1 MNKNTRHILS
11 LLLLLWAALMPATAK
26 ASFVIPYINDFEGQ
40 NSLSGWNLEDGQ
52 CFVHTDANHTPGGSR
67 CLEIGCSDCTY
78 HYIVLPEFT
87 AYTNTLRMT
96 FWLRPADYADNGQ
109 GTFAVG
115 YLTGNGFTALE
126 TYSYN
131 EWNDN
136 TFVQKT
142 VDFDVAGV
150 TNSARIA
157 IKQYCSAGRYWY
169 VDDITVRAIPS
180 CDYPT
185 DPEVCQVTLN
195 SAMMRW
201 TPGKTGDVWQICL
214 NNDEDNL
221 IEAHATP
228 FTITGLTPCTAYT
241 AKVRTYCSVSEQSEW
256 TDIVAFSTAQL
267 TVHEGTEENSYVPFY
282 GAGANNVQRNQMIYP
297 AAELDMMVDMELT
310 DMTFYYSFKGDAG
323 SGIGDWTVSLG
334 ETQATTLNGLDN
346 TTPLTQVFSG
356 NLDALFNPSD
366 RTLTLHF
373 ASSYLYHGGN
383 LLVEFSHS
391 GSTSKAYMFY
401 GETVTGASYSYDA
414 QRDFLPKT
422 TFTFGNPPSCI
433 RPTGLVS
440 TLCAGAE
447 LSVTLSWT
455 ERGSATDWV
464 LQYGTDA
471 NFIGA
476 TTVNVNNHPNKDLT
490 GLTEGVTY
498 YARVKSVCGAG
509 SESQWSEVYAFRPK
523 SITVHEGTA
532 TNQYVPFYGE
542 FADDDQRNQMIYP
555 ATELAEMN
563 SAEITQ
569 MTFYYSLAG
578 DGNSVGDWTVSL
590 GETQAT
596 TLDDL
601 DVTTPMMQVFS
612 GNLDALFNTTNQT
625 LTLAFDDYYPYHGGN
640 LLVEFSHT
648 KASYKEYAF
657 YGETVLGASYSYGTQ
672 RNFLPKT
679 TFAYDT
685 PPSCPRPTGLTGTLS
700 QGQGIQVTYS
710 WTEQGAA
717 TQWVLQYGTYANFDG
732 YTQVVVSDT
741 PCYTVSE
748 LDTVEIYYTRVK
760 SVCCEGD
767 TSAWSKVCTIA
778 PNTLTV
784 CTGYVDSEFIPV
796 NGTNSDGEGTYS
808 ECIFPDSLLMDMRGK
823 EITSLSF
830 YLKESADLWSSIFK
844 VYMKEVDNQRAFDL
858 TGPELCSVVYTGTL
872 DGTGSKMDIHLDEGF
887 SYSDKNLLIGICV
900 STPGN
905 NWSSAEFYG
914 INPGFNAS
922 VYSYVSNDTSVITTN
937 FLPKTTFTY
946 KNISCPKPVDFSV
959 AYVAGDNTKVTL
971 SWTEAGSAEEWI
983 VQYSTTTNFAGCTSV
998 RVTGNP
1004 SLSLTSLT
1012 PGATYYARVKAVCG
1026 LDEES
1031 AWSTVLPFTLTDLQT
1046 LTVCKGYDENG
1057 AIPVNGDRV
1066 DISGNISEFVIPTDQ
1081 LTQMRGKEIT
1091 ALRFYLKTPAEEPW
1105 NDATFK
1111 VYMKEVDYLVLDEDH
1126 IAGPDNSTV
1135 VYTGV
1140 LDGSNATMDILFD
1153 NDFTFSG
1160 NQAGLLI
1167 GTYVASAA
1175 DDDYS
1180 AKFFGLDT
1188 PYDASIFKS
1197 GNYNDSQDF
1206 LPKTTFTYLSAS
1218 TPTCPRPKQLKATNT
1233 PGDDTKERLQWTQTG
1248 VPTSWAVEYG
1258 TTADFAGATTVPVT
1272 GNPSVLLTNLSP
1284 EVTYYARVKAVKGN
1298 TTSAWSKPVSFV
1310 TSSLV
1315 IIGSGQE
1322 GDEDL
1327 PTDNYSKYS
1336 LTQQIYTA
1344 QEIGISGAILSID
1357 FYKIN
1362 DKDCVRNMDIYM
1374 VHTSK
1379 TAFADNNDWIHVTD
1393 NDLVFRGYVDFA
1405 YGDWT
1410 TIFLDTPFFYNGT
1423 DNLAIII
1430 DDNTGSYEGDT
1441 RFLAFPCSNNQ
1452 NQALATADDD
1462 TNYNPYT
1469 ISSDGTLKSVKNQIR
1484 LLVED
1489 TYSQFTIAG
1498 LWNDS
1503 DNWTGPIPTAERVA
1517 IILQGATIP
1526 SGYRAEAKTVV
1537 LAGSSASL
1545 TVEDGGQLVTTNA
1558 VEATMKKNITP
1569 YNPTANPA
1577 DGWHFI
1583 ASPLVGSLAPTAVEN
1598 LVATPA
1604 TDYDLYRF
1612 DPTATMEWQNYKN
1625 PAHTDGFRLESGQ
1638 GYLYAN
1644 ANGCT
1649 LKFTGNTQPYEASTN
1664 SVALADGWNLIGNP
1678 YPHNVYASQSYY
1690 TLNEA
1695 KNNLSA
1701 EIGSATAIPPCTGIM
1716 VQKEDALAV
1725 VFSKTAPLASPQG
1738 SITVAVVENAET
1750 VGSRSQTPAH
1760 KGDGPGAM
1768 VLDKAVVS
1776 FNEGNQLGK
1785 FYFGEQDAN
1794 ISIPQDGKE
1803 YAILS
1808 VCNEARQVSTEMPL
1822 NFKASKNGTYT
1833 LTVNPENV
1841 DLAYLHLIDNLTGAD
1856 IDLLAH
1862 SAPEPV
1868 EGPNASWTSYTFTA
1882 KTTDDASRFRLVFNP
1897 EPAEGQDAS
1906 PFAFYSDGDW
1916 IIMNEGAAT
1925 LQVIDLL
1932 GRQLSSEEIHSSYRI
1947 PSSAFSTPG
1956 VYVLQLIH
1964 SDKVRTQKIVTR

>member
-1 MNKNTRHILS
+1 MNEKTSHR
-11 LLLLLWAALMPATAK
+11 LLFLVLLWAVLMPATAT
-26 ASFVIPYINDFEGQ
+26 AAIDILYFNDFEGQ

-67 CLEIGCSDCTY
+67 CLEIGCLDCTY

-142 VDFDVAGV
+142 VDFDVTGV

-185 DPEVCQVTLN
+185 NPEVCQVTLN
-195 SAMMRW
+195 SAVMRW
-201 TPGKTGDVWQICL
+201 TPSKTGDVWQICL
-214 NNDEDNL
+214 NNDEDHL
-221 IEAHATP
+221 IEATETP

-241 AKVRTYCSVSEQSEW
+241 AKVRTYCSASEQSEW
-256 TDIVAFSTAQL
+256 TDVVAFSTAQL

-323 SGIGDWTVSLG
+323 SGIGNWTVSLG
-334 ETQATTLNGLDN
+334 ETQAATLNGLDN
-346 TTPLTQVFSG
+346 TTQLTQVFSG
-356 NLDALFNPSD
+356 NLDALFNPSSQ
-366 RTLTLHF
+366 TLTLHF
-373 ASSYLYHGGN
+373 ATSYLYHGGN
-383 LLVEFSHS
+383 LLVEFNHS
-391 GSTSKAYMFY
+391 GSTYKAYMFY

-422 TFTFGNPPSCI
+422 TFTFGNPPSCL
-433 RPTGLVS
+433 RPTGLVN
-440 TLCAGAE
+440 TLSAGE
-447 LSVTLSWT
+447 GLSVTLSWT
-455 ERGSATDWV
+455 ERGNATEWV
-464 LQYGTDA
+464 LQYGTDD
-471 NFIGA
+471 NFTEAITVDVIG
-476 TTVNVNNHPNKDLT
+476 HPSKDLS
-490 GLTEGVTY
+490 GLTEGTTY

-509 SESQWSEVYAFRPK
+509 SESQWSQVYAFRPK

-563 SAEITQ
+563 GAEITQ

-578 DGNSVGDWTVSL
+578 DGNSVGDWTVSI

-596 TLDDL
+596 TLDGL
-601 DVTTPMMQVFS
+601 DMTTPMMQVFS

-657 YGETVLGASYSYGTQ
+657 YGETVLGASYSYGAQ

-717 TQWVLQYGTYANFDG
+717 TQWVLQYGMYANFDG
-732 YTQVVVSDT
+732 YTQVVVSGT
-741 PCYTVSE
+741 PSYTVSE
-748 LDTVEIYYTRVK
+748 LETEEIYYARVK

-767 TSAWSKVCTIA
+767 TSAWSKVCTIT

-784 CTGYVDSEFIPV
+784 CDGSADSEYIPV
-796 NGTNSDGEGTYS
+796 NGADSDGEGTYS
-808 ECIFPDSLLMDMRGK
+808 ECIFPSSMLTEMRNK

-830 YLKESADLWSSIFK
+830 YLKNSAGSLWNAIFK

-858 TGPELCSVVYTGTL
+858 TGPELCTVVYTGTL
-872 DGTGSKMDIHLDEGF
+872 DGTGTQMNIQLDEGF
-887 SYSDKNLLIGICV
+887 SYGNKNLLIGTWV
-900 STPGN
+900 STPGE
-905 NWSSAEFYG
+905 NWASASFYG
-914 INPGFNAS
+914 NDPAFNAS
-922 VYSYVSNDTSVITTN
+922 VYSYVYSNDTSVITTN

-946 KNISCPKPVDFSV
+946 KETSCPKPVDFSV
-959 AYVAGDNTKVTL
+959 AYIAGDNTKVTL

-983 VQYSTTTNFAGCTSV
+983 VQYSTTTNFVGCASI
-998 RVTGNP
+998 RVTSNP
-1004 SLSLTSLT
+1004 TLSLTNLT

-1026 LDEES
+1026 IDEES
-1031 AWSTVLPFTLTDLQT
+1031 TWSMVLPFTLTDYQI
-1046 LTVCKGYDENG
+1046 LTVCKGYDENS
-1057 AIPVNGDRV
+1057 AIPVNGVGVED
-1066 DISGNISEFVIPTDQ
+1066 SGNISEFIIPAEQ

-1091 ALRFYLKTPAEEPW
+1091 ALRFYLEDPAEEPW
-1105 NDATFK
+1105 DGATFK
-1111 VYMKEVDYLVLDEDH
+1111 VYMKEVNYLVLDEDH

-1175 DDDYS
+1175 DDDHS
-1180 AKFFGLDT
+1180 AEFYGLHT

-1197 GNYNDSQDF
+1197 GSNYYSYAKEF

-1248 VPTSWAVEYG
+1248 APTSWVVEYG
-1258 TTADFAGATTVPVT
+1258 TTADFVGATTVPAT

-1284 EVTYYARVKAVKGN
+1284 GVTYYARVKAVKGY

-1315 IIGSGQE
+1315 IIGSGQ
-1322 GDEDL
+1322 DKDRAL
-1327 PTDNYSKYS
+1327 PTDNYNNYS
-1336 LTQQIYTA
+1336 LTQQIFTS
-1344 QEIGISGAILSID
+1344 QEIGISGIIRSVD
-1357 FYKIN
+1357 FYKTS
-1362 DKDCVRNMDIYM
+1362 DKSCVRNLDIYM

-1379 TAFADNNDWIHVTD
+1379 TAFANNHDWIQVTAG
-1393 NDLVFRGYVDFA
+1393 DLVYSGSVDFT
-1405 YGDWT
+1405 YDDWT
-1410 TIFLDTPFFYNGT
+1410 TIVLDAPFFFDGT
-1423 DNLAIII
+1423 DNLAIVI
-1430 DDNTGSYEGDT
+1430 DDNTGSNVVAT
-1441 RFLAFPCSNNQ
+1441 SFLVFPCSNSQ
-1452 NQALATADDD
+1452 NQALAIADDD
-1462 TNYNPYT
+1462 SNYDPSS
-1469 ISSDGTLKSVKNQIR
+1469 ISNNGTLKSVKNQIR
-1484 LLVED
+1484 LLVEENF
-1489 TYSQFTIAG
+1489 TQFTIAG
-1498 LWNDS
+1498 LWDNS
-1503 DNWTGPIPTAERVA
+1503 ANWTDDLPTAERVA
-1517 IILQGATIP
+1517 IIRQGATIP
-1526 SGYRAEAKTVV
+1526 SGYRAEAKNVYLV
-1537 LAGSSASL
+1537 GGSASL
-1545 TVEDGGQLVTTNA
+1545 TVEDGGQLVTNNA
-1558 VEATMKKNITP
+1558 VEATMKKNITA
-1569 YNPTANPA
+1569 YNPAANPA

-1598 LVATPA
+1598 LITIPA
-1604 TDYDLYRF
+1604 DDYDLYRF
-1612 DPTATMEWQNYKN
+1612 DPIAATEWQNYKN
-1625 PAHTDGFRLESGQ
+1625 PAHTEGFRLENGK

-1649 LKFTGNTQPYEASTN
+1649 LKFTGSTQPYEASANTIT
-1664 SVALADGWNLIGNP
+1664 LADGWNLIGNP

-1701 EIGSATAIPPCTGIM
+1701 EIGSETAILACHIINK
-1716 VQKEDALAV
+1716 VQVAHFHTLWIHGYRVFAVLRGLEVEGHLPYSVAIGDGVVLAV
-1725 VFSKTAPLASPQG
+1725 LRDIELGLGIVEYVFP
-1738 SITVAVVENAET
+1738 
-1750 VGSRSQTPAH
+1750 
-1760 KGDGPGAM
+1760 
-1768 VLDKAVVS
+1768 
-1776 FNEGNQLGK
+1776 
-1785 FYFGEQDAN
+1785 
-1794 ISIPQDGKE
+1794 
-1803 YAILS
+1803 
-1808 VCNEARQVSTEMPL
+1808 
-1822 NFKASKNGTYT
+1822 
-1833 LTVNPENV
+1833 
-1841 DLAYLHLIDNLTGAD
+1841 
-1856 IDLLAH
+1856 
-1862 SAPEPV
+1862 
-1868 EGPNASWTSYTFTA
+1868 
-1882 KTTDDASRFRLVFNP
+1882 
-1897 EPAEGQDAS
+1897 
-1906 PFAFYSDGDW
+1906 
-1916 IIMNEGAAT
+1916 
-1925 LQVIDLL
+1925 
-1932 GRQLSSEEIHSSYRI
+1932 
-1947 PSSAFSTPG
+1947 
-1956 VYVLQLIH
+1956 
-1964 SDKVRTQKIVTR
+1964 